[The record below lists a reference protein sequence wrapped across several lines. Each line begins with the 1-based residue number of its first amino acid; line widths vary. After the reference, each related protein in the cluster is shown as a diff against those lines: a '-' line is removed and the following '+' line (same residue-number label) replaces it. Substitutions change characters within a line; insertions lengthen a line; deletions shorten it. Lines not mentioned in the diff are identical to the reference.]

1 MSVLKRTPFQRG
13 LLHLGTIVT
22 SVDKTVAMLTDAP
35 DPGEDLATPAAMAE
49 LPVMEDR
56 VITMLLEKKA
66 RVSRGC
72 KPLSC
77 LICAWLTD

>member
-1 MSVLKRTPFQRG
+1 
-13 LLHLGTIVT
+13 
-22 SVDKTVAMLTDAP
+22 MLTDAP
-35 DPGEDLATPAAMAE
+35 DSSEDLATPVAMAE
-49 LPVMEDR
+49 LPVMDDR

-66 RVSRGC
+66 RVSCGF

>member
-1 MSVLKRTPFQRG
+1 MPFAPG
-13 LLHLGTIVT
+13 FHCEK
-22 SVDKTVAMLTDAP
+22 VDKADEMLTEAP
-35 DPGEDLATPAAMAE
+35 DPGEDLATPVAMAE
-49 LPVMEDR
+49 LPVLEDR

-77 LICAWLTD
+77 LICACAAWLTD

>member
-1 MSVLKRTPFQRG
+1 MTGVHKP
-13 LLHLGTIVT
+13 
-22 SVDKTVAMLTDAP
+22 DAMLTDAP
-35 DPGEDLATPAAMAE
+35 DSSEDLATPVAMAE
-49 LPVMEDR
+49 LPVMDDR

-66 RVSRGC
+66 RVSCGF